1 MELSHA
7 VSPLRQPTLN
17 DCWATCAAMVLR
29 ISGNDA
35 VDQIK
40 RRAASVTLNRNG
52 SLPPSSVP
60 QLSSTLHL
68 HLQNLAH
75 PPQELSVR
83 HLTVALRSSCAAAF
97 GEFNYP
103 GVPTSRQH
111 VLLIYRATGN
121 DQNPMVHF
129 VDPYTARR
137 YNYLVSEFNESLGS
151 IDYLMGR

>member
-1 MELSHA
+1 MDLSHP
-7 VSPLRQPTLN
+7 VSPLRQPNLN
-17 DCWATCAAMVLR
+17 DCWATCAAMLLR

-40 RRAASVTLNRNG
+40 RRTSPIRLNANG
-52 SLPPSSVP
+52 SLPPSAVP
-60 QLSSTLHL
+60 QLATILQL
-68 HLQNLAH
+68 NLQNLNS
-75 PPQELSVR
+75 PPSELGVS
-83 HLTVALRSSCAAAF
+83 HLTRALRASCAAAF

-111 VLLIYRATGN
+111 VLLIYRVSGN
-121 DQNPMVHF
+121 DRDPMVHF

-137 YNYLVSEFNESLGS
+137 YNYLVSEFNQSLGS